1 MDLQRSFASAWRF
14 KKLFTFVFFDLVGA
28 EYCTARDHVK
38 CEPQNRICVLCWMWV
53 SVSVDNTQ
61 RPILTDCE
69 RYFSVTFFSCAETRG
84 LQLLTVGLQGV
95 HVAARCLLTISAQNQ
110 ERLPMGFCIM
120 TLNRW
125 SLAFLFFLFFFFNL
139 LGKKYTIDTLSP
151 KSLYLLFTSWCSY

>member
-61 RPILTDCE
+61 RPILTASVIFLWLSSAVQRPEVCSCLQWGCKVCTWLRGAYLPSLHRTKKGCRWVSASWLWTDE
-69 RYFSVTFFSCAETRG
+69 VLPFYFFY
-84 LQLLTVGLQGV
+84 
-95 HVAARCLLTISAQNQ
+95 
-110 ERLPMGFCIM
+110 
-120 TLNRW
+120 
-125 SLAFLFFLFFFFNL
+125 FFFNL